1 MRVLMLTELYPPVI
15 GGLEQHVCN
24 LARALTHRGHTVSV
38 ATMRVDGRPRNS
50 LDGDVRVHSLGGSV
64 QRAPGAFVDE
74 ARPYAPPMPDPGLVR
89 GLRRVIA
96 RERPHVVHAHN
107 WLIHSFLPLKR
118 GSGARLLLSLH
129 DYSLVCAKKS
139 LLFREEPCSG
149 PGFRKCLGCASD
161 HYGAA
166 KGVAI
171 TLANWAM
178 NAPEQRLV
186 DMFVPVSASVAAGN
200 DLAARGLPFEVIS
213 NFVPD
218 DVAAPKPSPPGL
230 IESLPGEPY
239 LLFVGV
245 LSRYKGVH
253 VLLEAYARL
262 QSAPPLVLIGPL
274 GADMPAQLPAGVILL
289 RDWPHEAVMEAF
301 RRSMVA
307 VVPSIY
313 PDACPTVA
321 MEAMATGTPVI
332 ASSIGGLPEIIEHGR
347 TGILV
352 PPADPASLA
361 SALTLLIKDAR
372 LRAEMA
378 EAGTQRVEAF
388 FASSIAGRMEGLYG
402 RLLSDRTT

>member
-1 MRVLMLTELYPPVI
+1 MRVLMLTELYPPII

-38 ATMRVDGRPRNS
+38 ATMRVDDRPRIS
-50 LDGDVRVHSLGGSV
+50 LDGDVRVHALSGTV
-64 QRAPGAFVDE
+64 QRAPRAFVDE

-89 GLRRVIA
+89 GLARVIA
-96 RERPHVVHAHN
+96 RERPDVVHAHN

-118 GSGARLLLSLH
+118 ASGARLVLSLH

-139 LLFREEPCSG
+139 LLFKEEPCSG
-149 PGFRKCLGCASD
+149 PGFRKCLGCAAD

-166 KGVAI
+166 RGVAI

-186 DMFVPVSASVAAGN
+186 DMFVPVSAAVAEGN
-200 DLAARGLPFEVIS
+200 DLAARGLPFQVIP

-218 DVAAPKPSPPGL
+218 DVAAERPAPPAL
-230 IESLPGEPY
+230 IASLPEQPF

-245 LSRYKGVH
+245 LSRYKGIH

-262 QSAPPLVLIGPL
+262 LAPPPLVLIGPY
-274 GADMPAQLPAGVILL
+274 GPDMPTQLPAGVMVL

-301 RRSMVA
+301 RRSMLA
-307 VVPSIY
+307 LIPSIY

-332 ASSIGGLPEIIEHGR
+332 ASSIGGLPEIIQDGR

-352 PPADPASLA
+352 PPGDAASLGR
-361 SALTLLIKDAR
+361 ALVLLIGDER
-372 LRAEMA
+372 VRAGMT
-378 EAGTQRVEAF
+378 EAGLERVEAF
-388 FASSIAGRMEGLYG
+388 FASSIAGRIEGVYG
-402 RLLSDRTT
+402 QLLSDRVP